1 MIAVIFEVEPRPG
14 MRDAYLSLAAELK
27 LLVEGIDGFL
37 GIERFESLVS
47 PGKLLSL
54 SWWRDEAAVHAWRER
69 AEHREAQRAG
79 KERLFASYR
88 VRVAHV
94 VRESSSPDERAAG
107 RGRMPSVRF

>member
-14 MRDAYLSLAAELK
+14 KRDAYLNIAAELK
-27 LLVEGIDGFL
+27 PLVENIDGFL
-37 GIERFESLVS
+37 GIERFESLTA

-54 SWWRDEAAVHAWRER
+54 SWWRDEDAVRAWREM

-88 VRVAHV
+88 LRVAHV
-94 VRESSSPDERAAG
+94 ARDYGGPE
-107 RGRMPSVRF
+107 

>member
-14 MRDAYLSLAAELK
+14 KRDTYLNIAAELK
-27 LLVEGIDGFL
+27 PLVENIDGFL
-37 GIERFESLVS
+37 GIERFESLTA

-54 SWWRDEAAVHAWRER
+54 SWWRDEDAVRAWRET

-88 VRVAHV
+88 LRVAHV
-94 VRESSSPDERAAG
+94 ARDYGGPE
-107 RGRMPSVRF
+107 

>member
-14 MRDAYLSLAAELK
+14 KRDAYLNIAAELK
-27 LLVEGIDGFL
+27 PLVENIDGFL
-37 GIERFESLVS
+37 GIERFESLAA

-54 SWWRDEAAVHAWRER
+54 SWWRDEDAVRAWREM

-88 VRVAHV
+88 LRVAHV
-94 VRESSSPDERAAG
+94 ARDYGGPE
-107 RGRMPSVRF
+107 